1 MNWTPIAEKDLAIV
15 RKSVIHH
22 RKIAEK
28 LVPPHPA

>member
-15 RKSVIHH
+15 RKSLVHK
-22 RKIAEK
+22 KIAEK